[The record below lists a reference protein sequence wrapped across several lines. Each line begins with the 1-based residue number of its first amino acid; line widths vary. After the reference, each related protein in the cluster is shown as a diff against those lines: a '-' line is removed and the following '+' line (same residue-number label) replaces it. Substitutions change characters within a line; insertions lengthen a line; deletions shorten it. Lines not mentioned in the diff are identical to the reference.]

1 MMLGDFQFSLKTIPM
16 ASLSRSTE
24 FKWIDTERVGD
35 LPYVQNLGIAKDNV
49 EIEGVFYPKLNG
61 GAEYNSITKLAEGV
75 ILDKA
80 QDFVL
85 DQLGLGNLSGSGKY
99 NTINDI
105 RNSNLCKT
113 ANNLITDSGEILGKF
128 VIITL
133 TENQTYFN
141 KKGSPQ
147 KIEFTMTLKRT
158 PGVQNSILEI
168 NSLSVI
174 DMVTNLAKGFLKW

>member
-1 MMLGDFQFSLKTIPM
+1 MMLGDFQFSLKNLPM
-16 ASLSRSTE
+16 NSLSRSTE
-24 FKWIDTERVGD
+24 FKWAETERVGD

-61 GAEYNSITKLAEGV
+61 RAEYNSIEKFVEETA
-75 ILDKA
+75 INKA

-85 DQLGLGNLSGSGKY
+85 DQLRLGTLLGSGKY
-99 NTINDI
+99 QTINDI
-105 RNSNLCKT
+105 RNSSLCKT

-128 VIITL
+128 VIISL

-147 KIEFTMTLKRT
+147 KIEFAMTLKKT
-158 PGVQNSILEI
+158 PGVQNSFVGSGSSGIMDL
-168 NSLSVI
+168 
-174 DMVTNLAKGFLKW
+174 VTNLAKGFLKW

>member
-24 FKWIDTERVGD
+24 FKWVETERVGD
-35 LPYVQNLGIAKDNV
+35 LPYVQNLGIAKDNI

-61 GAEYNSITKLAEGV
+61 RTEYNSITKLAEGV

-80 QDFVL
+80 QDFVW
-85 DQLGLGNLSGSGKY
+85 DQLGLGNLSGSEKY
-99 NTINDI
+99 QTISDI
-105 RNSNLCKT
+105 RNSSLCKA

-128 VIITL
+128 VIISL

-158 PGVQNSILEI
+158 PGVQNSILGI

>member
-1 MMLGDFQFSLKTIPM
+1 MILGDFQFSLKTIPI

-24 FKWIDTERVGD
+24 FKWVDTERVGD
-35 LPYVQNLGIAKDNV
+35 LPYVQNLGIAKDNI

-61 GAEYNSITKLAEGV
+61 DTQYNSIEKFVEGTV
-75 ILDKA
+75 INKT

-85 DQLGLGNLSGSGKY
+85 DQLGASLSGSGKY
-99 NTINDI
+99 QTIHDI
-105 RNSNLCKT
+105 RSSNLCKT

-147 KIEFTMTLKRT
+147 KVEFSMTLKRT
-158 PGVQNSILEI
+158 PGVQSSFI
-168 NSLSVI
+168 NVGSSAVI
-174 DMVTNLAKGFLKW
+174 DLVTGLAKGFLKW